1 MSELYEVV
9 WPSGKLA
16 IKRAELAPRVT
27 DMNTVT
33 VAEINHNSYRG
44 DEIFP
49 ILREELKRRYPNIRI
64 VPFEEI
70 GNFRDQRNFE
80 GYEMENYPR
89 LSELLKQ
96 KGIDAAI
103 TGIGA

>member
-16 IKRAELAPRVT
+16 VKKSDLAPRIK
-27 DMNTVT
+27 DLNTAT
-33 VAEINHNSYRG
+33 IAEVNHNSYRG

-64 VPFEEI
+64 IPFEVI

-80 GYEMENYPR
+80 GYEMENYPK
-89 LSELLKQ
+89 LSQMLTE
-96 KGIDAAI
+96 KGIDAVI